1 MNLAAPPASK
11 CTLSVIFYSIRLTD
25 LLALALC
32 SQGNGELLSSITN
45 NGCFEPGAQFNLWV
59 NAYDPWVNADAA
71 TKSYMANY
79 AFTID
84 PNVSRAGLSWF
95 AARDI

>member
-1 MNLAAPPASK
+1 LWF
-11 CTLSVIFYSIRLTD
+11 LFYSIRPTD

-32 SQGNGELLSSITN
+32 SQGNGGEEQLSSITN

-59 NAYDPWVNADAA
+59 DADAA

-84 PNVSRAGLSWF
+84 PTVRRQGRAKLVCCS
-95 AARDI
+95 